1 MADAMI
7 EATLGNRFQL
17 QWENHHEEDF
27 HPQGATTEDH
37 RHRDVSHLG
46 VLAVLRAHW

>member
-7 EATLGNRFQL
+7 EAALGNRSQL
-17 QWENHHEEDF
+17 KLENHNEEDF
-27 HPQGATTEDH
+27 NPQGATTEDH
-37 RHRDVSHLG
+37 RHRDVSNLG